1 MTQKMSPDEH
11 LDFIY
16 LVLQKMENQIE
27 LLVQQVALLNQRVV
41 KLESLVQ
48 EQPTW
53 PLKDK

>member
-1 MTQKMSPDEH
+1 MTEKMSPEEH

-27 LLVQQVALLNQRVV
+27 LLVQQVALLNQRVI
-41 KLESLVQ
+41 KLEKLVQ

-53 PLKDK
+53 PLEDK